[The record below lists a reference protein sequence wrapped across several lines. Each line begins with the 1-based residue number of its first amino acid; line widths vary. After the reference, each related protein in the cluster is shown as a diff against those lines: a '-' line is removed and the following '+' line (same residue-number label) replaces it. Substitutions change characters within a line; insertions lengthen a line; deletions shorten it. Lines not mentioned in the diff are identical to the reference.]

1 MVLKPLTEEEKAV
14 RLRALSSARK
24 AEEEARFRAEEN
36 SRRAAN
42 EAARR
47 RTEEEAA
54 AKRKTDEEA
63 RRRQEEEARRK
74 AEELAAKLLAE
85 DERRQKE
92 RDGGS
97 AGAPGAEAR
106 RARPGAVAPVAETDA
121 ARRPGPRQIQDES
134 ADDKRKSRGGK
145 VEKRAAPR
153 RTDRD
158 AAVPKRL
165 DRLVLGGDAELV
177 ERRGPSLAALRR
189 QREREKRQASGAA
202 EFMVREVVLPEI
214 ITVQDL
220 AARMA
225 IRGAEV
231 VKVLMKN
238 GILATINQTLDPDTA
253 ELVVSEFGHKVRRV
267 SEADV
272 EEGLE
277 GVTDVDENL
286 QPRPPI
292 VTVMGHVDHGKT
304 SLLDALR
311 STDVAAKEAG
321 GITQHIGA
329 YQVDIGSGR
338 PVTFIDTP
346 GHAAFTAM
354 RARGAS
360 VTDIVI
366 LVVAADDGVMPQTIE
381 AISHAKAARVPIVV
395 AINKIDKPDA
405 NPDRVK
411 QELLSHDV
419 VLEDFGGDVL
429 GIPVSA
435 TKHTNLDKL
444 IEAVQLQAELL
455 DVRAN
460 PDREAHGTIIEAKLD
475 RGRGVVATVLVQRG
489 TLKVGDLVVAGAQW
503 GRARALLNDRGQQ
516 VDGPGP
522 RPRSR
527 SWAWMACRSPAT
539 YWPWSTARREPARSP
554 SIDSASGAIRRKSP
568 PRVRAARS
576 RTCSRSSGS
585 AARASCLW

>member
-1 MVLKPLTEEEKAV
+1 MTAPPPARPPVPSRPGAPVQARPDSRADANRSGRRAVVLKPLTEEEKAV
-14 RLRALSSARK
+14 RLRALGSAKK
-24 AEEEARFRAEEN
+24 AEEEARSRAVEN
-36 SRRAAN
+36 SRRAN
-42 EAARR
+42 EEAARR
-47 RTEEEAA
+47 RSEEEAA
-54 AKRKTDEEA
+54 AKRKADEEA
-63 RRRQEEEARRK
+63 RRRQEDEARRK
-74 AEELAAKLLAE
+74 AEEVAAKLLAE
-85 DERRQKE
+85 EERKQKE
-92 RDGGS
+92 R
-97 AGAPGAEAR
+97 EAR
-106 RARPGAVAPVAETDA
+106 GGAAPAATTDLRRPRPGAPEVAEIEGV
-121 ARRPGPRQIQDES
+121 RRPGAPRQLPEEGG
-134 ADDKRKSRGGK
+134 DDRRKARGGK
-145 VEKRAAPR
+145 VEKRPAPR

-158 AAVPKRL
+158 AAAVPKRL

-189 QREREKRQASGAA
+189 QRERERRQASGAA
-202 EFMVREVVLPEI
+202 EFVVREVVLPET

-238 GILATINQTLDPDTA
+238 GILATINQSLDPDTA
-253 ELVVSEFGHKVRRV
+253 ELVVSEFGHKVKRV

-277 GVTDVDENL
+277 GSSDVEENL

-381 AISHAKAARVPIVV
+381 AISHAKAAKVPMVV
-395 AINKIDKPDA
+395 AINKIDKPD
-405 NPDRVK
+405 
-411 QELLSHDV
+411 
-419 VLEDFGGDVL
+419 F
-429 GIPVSA
+429 
-435 TKHTNLDKL
+435 
-444 IEAVQLQAELL
+444 
-455 DVRAN
+455 
-460 PDREAHGTIIEAKLD
+460 
-475 RGRGVVATVLVQRG
+475 
-489 TLKVGDLVVAGAQW
+489 
-503 GRARALLNDRGQQ
+503 
-516 VDGPGP
+516 
-522 RPRSR
+522 
-527 SWAWMACRSPAT
+527 
-539 YWPWSTARREPARSP
+539 
-554 SIDSASGAIRRKSP
+554 
-568 PRVRAARS
+568 
-576 RTCSRSSGS
+576 
-585 AARASCLW
+585 